1 MSTNKVFA
9 NGIMFKRNQYTPQ
22 WIVGNLSINE
32 KDAIEFIKANSKN
45 GWVNLSIKESYKD
58 KTKYYIELDTYR
70 SKNEDIQEPELNND
84 DLPF

>member
-9 NGIMFKRNQYTPQ
+9 NGIIFKRNEYTPQ

-58 KTKYYIELDTYR
+58 KTKYYIELDTYQKAEV
-70 SKNEDIQEPELNND
+70 SQEPKANND